1 MLNEN
6 LIKQIVAIIVKKP
19 GKEELTKEN
28 LKEAIERAA
37 IQVSRFCR
45 LRIIPDELR
54 YILADMAADIY
65 DMDTYNPKADA
76 EEDDFSERVKSI
88 KQGDTTIELATE
100 AKVVPCANMAEVMK
114 KYQSDLLPYRGIFWR

>member
-1 MLNEN
+1 M
-6 LIKQIVAIIVKKP
+6 
-19 GKEELTKEN
+19 
-28 LKEAIERAA
+28 
-37 IQVSRFCR
+37 
-45 LRIIPDELR
+45 RIIPDELR

-114 KYQSDLLPYRGIFWR
+114 KYQSDYYLIEEYSGGSLWTLDLESM

>member
-6 LIKQIVAIIVKKP
+6 LIKQIVAIIAKKP
-19 GKEELTKEN
+19 GKENITQED
-28 LKEAIERAA
+28 LKEAIEKAA
-37 IQVSRFCR
+37 IKVSRFCR

-65 DMDTYNPKADA
+65 DMDTYNPNANT

-100 AKVVPCANMAEVMK
+100 AKVVPCANMTEVMK
-114 KYQSDLLPYRGIFWR
+114 KYQNELLPYRGIFWR

>member
-6 LIKQIVAIIVKKP
+6 LIKQIVAIIAKKP
-19 GKEELTKEN
+19 GKENITQED
-28 LKEAIERAA
+28 LKEAIEKAA
-37 IQVSRFCR
+37 IKVSRFCR

-65 DMDTYNPKADA
+65 DMDTYNPNANT

-88 KQGDTTIELATE
+88 KQGDTTIELTTE
-100 AKVVPCANMAEVMK
+100 AKVVPCANMTEVMK
-114 KYQSDLLPYRGIFWR
+114 KYQNELLPYRGIFWR